1 MNTRKEKEKEK
12 KLLPEENPSGNGL
25 NCIVKISESKM
36 HTAIHMRY

>member
-1 MNTRKEKEKEK
+1 MNTRKEKEKK

-25 NCIVKISESKM
+25 NCIVNISESKM